1 MPMKPTARNAPRS
14 RGIHGYCPTDGQYV
28 LYEALQR
35 LIGHINVTDAVSLRN
50 EENEVEAHA
59 LKGGWRAHFGS

>member
-1 MPMKPTARNAPRS
+1 M
-14 RGIHGYCPTDGQYV
+14 GIVSPTDGQYV